1 VAGDTVNTAAR
12 MCKFSNSG
20 TIRVTQ
26 GIGAEASVSTSEHF
40 KSVSQGLVLIKGK
53 GQMEVYDISLNEPAA
68 FYRRQSA
75 SRVAV
80 TRTRISMTS
89 SLPSESS
96 AAASVEGGS
105 NEAPQM
111 AQEEAQLQANAAQ
124 LMAQEETQ
132 WQAWLEERHTLSRFM
147 RRFSNTET
155 ENAYLKSSCFV
166 QRQGLTMGFLFH
178 LVATAWQWSVITL
191 PDQGPIFHHYGN
203 LELIWRTNVTQAL
216 LAGQFIVSIAL
227 SCIAFFLLGHI
238 RMGINI
244 VREFLIRHRWI
255 SDPEQL
261 ILSDEVFD
269 AMDLGEKPQNT
280 VALSKQTVHLCNVL
294 YVMLKILNVAIM
306 LRLGFV
312 WPSRIAQG
320 AHFSLYSLTGYLVSH
335 SIFGVSFVSNIV
347 LVLLNLPATVIVM
360 SLPLQK
366 SFSGLNFTEES
377 EEAVMKEQ
385 RNVFITMVIAI
396 VASVCASRFVGSLH
410 RILWSREQ
418 FCSDQLEDIH
428 KHLVDLV
435 PPFYV
440 NQLMFGCR
448 HIECSQGRVAVLQLD
463 VCDFTVISTFLQ
475 PTKLA
480 DIINSLISDFDK
492 YVVKHSLTKID
503 TM

>member
-1 VAGDTVNTAAR
+1 
-12 MCKFSNSG
+12 
-20 TIRVTQ
+20 
-26 GIGAEASVSTSEHF
+26 VSTSEHF

-89 SLPSESS
+89 SSPSESS

-312 WPSRIAQG
+312 WPSRCHRSRRAFLAVFADWVSREPLYFRCVICKQHCTGSAQPSSYCHCHVPSPSEVFFRFEFHRG
-320 AHFSLYSLTGYLVSH
+320 VRRGSDERATKCVYYDGHSHCRFRVCFKIRGFSPSH
-335 SIFGVSFVSNIV
+335 
-347 LVLLNLPATVIVM
+347 TVE
-360 SLPLQK
+360 P
-366 SFSGLNFTEES
+366 
-377 EEAVMKEQ
+377 
-385 RNVFITMVIAI
+385 RAI
-396 VASVCASRFVGSLH
+396 LH
-410 RILWSREQ
+410 RATGRHSQTFGGSCPAFLCQPADVRVQ
-418 FCSDQLEDIH
+418 T
-428 KHLVDLV
+428 
-435 PPFYV
+435 YR
-440 NQLMFGCR
+440 MFARSCR
-448 HIECSQGRVAVLQLD
+448 CVAAGRLRFHRDFHI
-463 VCDFTVISTFLQ
+463 
-475 PTKLA
+475 PTT
-480 DIINSLISDFDK
+480 DE
-492 YVVKHSLTKID
+492 TC
-503 TM
+503 